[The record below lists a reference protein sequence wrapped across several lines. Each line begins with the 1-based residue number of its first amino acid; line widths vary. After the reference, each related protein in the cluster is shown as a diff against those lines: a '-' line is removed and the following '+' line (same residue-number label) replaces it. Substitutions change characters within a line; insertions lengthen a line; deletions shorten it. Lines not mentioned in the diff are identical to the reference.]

1 MFLEILLAII
11 CGIGAG
17 IVTGLIPGIH
27 VNLVSLIVLSSAP
40 FFLGFTS
47 PFVLVIFIIA
57 LAVTHTFLDFIPSAL
72 LGVPDADTALSV
84 LPAHQLVMEGR
95 AYECIKL
102 TVIGS
107 LLAVLTSIAFI
118 PIMIVLMPY
127 IYEIIS
133 KYIGHILV
141 MVVAFMI
148 LKEKTRHRIFWA
160 AFIFFASGVLGYVV
174 LNFPG
179 IKDPLFPL
187 LSGLFGMS
195 MLINSLFKDSVV
207 PIQRIT
213 EDLEVSK
220 KVTVKSLAAGTI
232 AGSAT
237 GLLPGLGAAQAS
249 IIASCLVGEIG
260 VLGYLMLQGAINTVN
275 FLLSLV
281 TLYTIE
287 KARNGAIVAVLEIIG
302 NIELSQLCT
311 IIAATLVVAGVATYL
326 ALFFARFFSNL
337 ISKVNYKLLCIL
349 IIICT
354 FVLVFIFSG
363 FLGLFVLIVSTC
375 VGLIPI
381 HLGIGKN
388 HGMGCLMLPV
398 IIYFLI

>member
-1 MFLEILLAII
+1 MFSEIFLAIL

-27 VNLVSLIVLSSAP
+27 VNLVSLIVLSSAS
-40 FFLGFTS
+40 FFLAFTS

-84 LPAHQLVMEGR
+84 LPAHRLVMEGR

-107 LLAVLTSIAFI
+107 LLSVLTSIAFI
-118 PIMIVLMPY
+118 PIMILLMPL
-127 IYEIIS
+127 IYEYIS
-133 KYIGHILV
+133 KYIGHVLV
-141 MVVAFMI
+141 IVVAFMI
-148 LKEKTRHRIFWA
+148 IKERTKHRIFWA
-160 AFIFFASGVLGYVV
+160 AFIFFVSGTLGYVV

-195 MLINSLFKDSVV
+195 MLINSLFENSVI
-207 PIQRIT
+207 PKQRVT
-213 EDLEVSK
+213 EDLDVSK

-249 IIASCLVGEIG
+249 IIASTIVGDIG

-302 NIELSQLCT
+302 RIELSQLCA
-311 IIAATLVVAGVATYL
+311 IVAATLIVAGIATYL
-326 ALFFARFFSNL
+326 ALNCARVFSNL
-337 ISKVNYKLLCIL
+337 ISTVNYKLLCIT
-349 IIICT
+349 IILCT

-363 FLGLFVLIVSTC
+363 FLGLFVLLISTS

-398 IIYFLI
+398 IIYFLV

>member
-1 MFLEILLAII
+1 MFSQILLAIL

-17 IVTGLIPGIH
+17 IITGLIPGIH
-27 VNLVSLIVLSSAP
+27 VNLVSLIVLSSAG

-84 LPAHQLVMEGR
+84 LPAHRLVMEGR

-107 LLAVLTSIAFI
+107 LLSVLTSVAFI
-118 PIMIVLMPY
+118 PIMILLMPL
-127 IYEIIS
+127 IYSFIS
-133 KYIGHILV
+133 RYIGHVLV
-141 MVVAFMI
+141 VVVAFMI
-148 LKEKTRHRIFWA
+148 IKERTRHRIFWA
-160 AFIFFASGVLGYVV
+160 GFIFFASGILGYVV

-195 MLINSLFKDSVV
+195 MLINSLFENSVV
-207 PIQRIT
+207 PKQRVT
-213 EDLEVSK
+213 EDLDVGRK
-220 KVTVKSLAAGTI
+220 TTVKSLAAGTI

-249 IIASCLVGEIG
+249 IIASTIVGEIG

-302 NIELSQLCT
+302 NIELPQLCA
-311 IIAATLVVAGVATYL
+311 IVAATLVVAGIATYL
-326 ALFFARFFSNL
+326 ALYFARFFSNL
-337 ISKVNYKLLCIL
+337 ISRVNYKLLCIT

-363 FLGLFVLIVSTC
+363 FLGLFVLVTSTC

-398 IIYFLI
+398 IIYFLA